1 MNYYPIIFSINY
13 KSQGNLHAFMC
24 YGQFNKDST
33 NRINGVQ
40 IIKQVILVS
49 LPTFIIMTRL
59 FRLIRSPLR
68 LRTFMAWI

>member
-24 YGQFNKDST
+24 YGQFTKDST
-33 NRINGVQ
+33 SKITGVQ

-49 LPTFIIMTRL
+49 LPCLFIRP
-59 FRLIRSPLR
+59 PL
-68 LRTFMAWI
+68 